1 MEVFNLSPKELLY
14 IEDVL
19 SHEKQA
25 KTLCTDL
32 VNQLQDPQLKTFVQG
47 IVNKKQQCY
56 SKFYGLL

>member
-1 MEVFNLSPKELLY
+1 MSPKELLY

-19 SHEKQA
+19 GHENQE

-32 VNQLQDPQLKTFVQG
+32 INQLQDPQLKTFVQG

-56 SKFYGLL
+56 NKFYGLL